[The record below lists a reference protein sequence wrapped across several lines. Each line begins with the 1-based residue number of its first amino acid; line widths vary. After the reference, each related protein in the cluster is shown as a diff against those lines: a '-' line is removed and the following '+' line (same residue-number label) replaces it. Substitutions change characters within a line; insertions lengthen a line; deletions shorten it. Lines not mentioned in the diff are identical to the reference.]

1 MVWSELE
8 KVAARDPIVSGLL
21 GQYVNLW
28 KTNNRCITTLLQ
40 LYEEQL
46 INLKRDNNYIDLTV
60 AQIAVLRAEMKALE
74 RECDFW
80 IRSGYGENKFSIPP
94 NAIHGLTSKLKEKFR
109 SSILRA
115 LVTNEL
121 F

>member
-28 KTNNRCITTLLQ
+28 KTNNRCIATLLQ

-94 NAIHGLTSKLKEKFR
+94 NAIHGVFFSQKE
-109 SSILRA
+109 L
-115 LVTNEL
+115 
-121 F
+121 